1 MQKMY
6 WQSVFV
12 CFFLWMSCVAVP
24 SLWASY
30 TTVYSINTNGGL
42 SYTGNTLGLNK
53 RSNQNNPG
61 TSGSIGAFSSLDPSL
76 QVGSF
81 PLGTTLDYTQNGSN
95 AVLDL
100 PTGSTVL
107 HAELI
112 WSGSYGFDPDVTND
126 DNLAHSATTNAT
138 IFLRTPVGGPFT
150 ISPQLAKSRV
160 NAGSNGFYV
169 RSADVTSYV
178 QAAGAGTYSVEG
190 VPGTVI
196 SSENNLNCAGWTLAV
211 AYAHPNMLTS
221 NLTLFVGC
229 EASGADP
236 AIVTGFHAPD
246 VGQIYGQ
253 MFVSALEG
261 DAQISG
267 DQFFVGATTP
277 LVSPEDQISGSNNP
291 ANNFFGSQINT
302 LLTLTLDGSIGKLLP
317 NGDAVLDTRGTFG
330 GLNSSSSTAT
340 AVSGARQGYD
350 ITSIGIGSL
359 IQNGQETM
367 YTQGTT
373 TGDVYTINGLGL
385 QLQVKAPL
393 IKMVKS
399 ANLSQAQVGD
409 VVTFTVDVQ
418 NLGELE
424 AISLLFTDPLPTG
437 MELVPNSFSVDG
449 TPMANPDLVAGVPL
463 AHLAVGASV
472 QIVFQAKV
480 ISPTQGSYSNVA
492 TVGYS
497 FIAQGTNPPPN
508 VFISASSNAVTIQGN
523 FSAAPI
529 AVDDTG
535 ITQADAVFHGSSV
548 LTNDTGVG
556 VLIQNYQNPST
567 QGGIVFMMPNGSY
580 SYTPPSGFSGFDT
593 FTYTLVDGNQQTATA
608 TVHITVLP
616 LAFNDVGTIAS
627 NTLLVGSNILTND
640 VGTHLAA
647 IPLVN
652 SASAEGGV
660 VNLQANGNYTYLSA
674 PNFSGLDSFSYTVQ
688 DASGQTATAN
698 VMITVLPVA
707 RNDVGQTAANTS
719 LNGSTVFSND
729 SGSGLAIIGYDT
741 HSYQGGVVSMNP
753 LTGTYIYTPTQNFSG
768 IDTFTYTVRDRL
780 GDTSTATVTITV
792 LPVAVS
798 DTANGFANTP
808 LAGTSVLIND
818 YGSGLTA
825 QPVLGPTIQGGTVTM
840 YPNGT
845 YLYQPPAHFSGVD
858 SYPYVMQ
865 DGSFQ
870 TASAAVVLTI
880 LPSVGNVSES
890 TQVNTLLHG
899 ISVLQNSFGIGL
911 HIVTFSPTSKGGGT
925 VSMQPDGSYL
935 YLPPTNFSGSDS
947 FSFTVQD
954 AAGNTGSGTAS
965 ILVLP
970 KGVEDFFQTPFETQ
984 LHGTS
989 VFVNDLGIG
998 LNIVSYET
1006 PTSRGGVVG
1015 MQPDGTFVY
1024 TPPANF
1030 AGTDLFTYMGQDQA
1044 GSLFEAVVSITVGH
1058 PPIIARPDVGS
1069 ISNGSLGGTA
1079 VSNVLVNDLFDGV
1092 GASLANVVLEQVSSS
1107 HPNISLDLHTGSVVV
1122 APGTVAG
1129 TYYLIYKISDPEDP
1143 TNAVTTLVTVQVG
1156 SAPIMATADSG
1167 SVSSGAS
1174 GGLAVANVLLNDT
1187 LGGIAATVDTTT
1199 LSLISSSSPKIVLDL
1214 RNGSVHVLPD
1224 TPAGTYT
1231 LLYQIAEILN
1241 PTNVAQAIVTVQV
1254 GAAPILARDE
1264 TGSVANG
1271 STGGQAVANVL
1282 HHDLL
1287 NGVPATL
1294 SSVILSQISSTHS
1307 HVTVDPNTGSVLVAP
1322 GTPAG
1327 TYTLV
1332 YQIAEKLNPTNTS
1345 QASVIV
1351 TVGSAPIEAL
1361 SDLGILPNGSSGGVA
1376 VANVLSNDTLN
1387 GVPATLDTVLLS
1399 QLSSTS
1405 PNISLNP
1412 NTGAVL
1418 VAPGTAA
1425 GTYYLIYQICEK
1437 LNPNNCTSDIV
1448 TIQVGA
1454 APILAQGDSGFVPVG
1469 AIGGVAIPNVLSNDT
1484 LNGVVATL
1492 SSVQLMEIS
1501 SSDPRIVLH
1510 PVTGAVSVASGTP
1523 AGTYHLTYQIAEKLN
1538 PTNIS
1543 QAIVDVVVGASV
1555 ITAEDDVG
1563 SVQNGSSGGVAV
1575 QNVLGNDTLNGL
1587 PASLSEVT
1595 LTQISSDSPNISL
1608 DPHSG
1613 AVSVAPGTPDGVYRL
1628 VYRIAEQL
1636 NPTNTNEATV
1646 LVSVGMIALQANP
1659 DFGRVANGANG
1670 GIAVANV
1677 LINDTLNGFPV
1688 SLQQVNIVQLS
1699 STSPHVSLD
1708 PSTGAVSVSPATP
1721 AGTYFLLYEI
1731 QQKLNPSNVSMNFVT
1746 VEVGAPFIL
1755 ARDHLGWIP
1764 NGSIGGVAVDNVL
1777 FNAVLHEQTPLL
1789 QQVILRQVQSSSL
1802 DVTLDVQTGKILVAP
1817 GTPSGVYTLVYE
1829 MQDTLNPTNTSQ
1841 GTVTVIVADPPEP
1854 PTHARVY
1861 TVKMHTPNGSEWVDV
1876 ISWEPPLHGP
1886 EPIAYHIYRDATLT
1900 HFVGEVCAM
1909 DVHSGDY
1916 AYRHRLRK
1924 KQHSHTY
1931 YIVSVD
1937 GQGNCSEPVKAS
1949 RHESSSS
1956 SGS

>member
-1 MQKMY
+1 MQKMS
-6 WQSVFV
+6 WKWVFV
-12 CFFLWMSCVAVP
+12 YFCLFVSCVATP

-30 TTVYSINTNGGL
+30 TSVYSINTNGGL

-53 RSNQNNPG
+53 AANQNNPG
-61 TSGSIGAFSSLDPSL
+61 TSGSIGTFTSLDASL
-76 QVGSF
+76 QVGSY
-81 PLGTTLDYTQNGSN
+81 PLGTTLDYTKNGSN

-100 PTGSTVL
+100 PAGSTVL

-112 WSGSYGFDPDVTND
+112 WSGSYGFDPAVTND
-126 DNLAHSATTNAT
+126 DNLANVATTNSS
-138 IFLRTPVGGPFT
+138 ISLITPAGGPFS

-160 NAGSNGFYV
+160 NSGSNGFYV

-178 QAAGAGTYSVEG
+178 QAAGAGTYAVEG
-190 VPGTVI
+190 VPGTAI
-196 SSENNLNCAGWTLAV
+196 ASENNLNCAGWTLAV
-211 AYAHPNMLTS
+211 AYANPNMLTS

-229 EASGADP
+229 EASGASP

-246 VGQIYGQ
+246 LGQIYGQ

-267 DQFFVGATTP
+267 DQFLVGATTP
-277 LVSPEDQISGSNNP
+277 LVSPGDQISGSNNP

-302 LLTLTLDGSIGKLLP
+302 LLTLTLDGTIGKLLP
-317 NGDAVLDTRGTFG
+317 SGDSVLDTRGTFG

-340 AVSGARQGYD
+340 GVSGARQGYD
-350 ITSIGIGSL
+350 ITSIAIGSL
-359 IQNGQETM
+359 IQNGQETI

-373 TGDVYTINGLGL
+373 TGDVYTIQALGL

-393 IKMVKS
+393 IKMIKS
-399 ANLSQAQVGD
+399 ANVSQAQVGD

-437 MELVPNSFSVDG
+437 MELVANSFSVDG
-449 TPMANPDLVAGVPL
+449 TPIPHPDLVAGVSLPN
-463 AHLAVGASV
+463 LAVNASI
-472 QIVFQAKV
+472 QIIFQAKV
-480 ISPTQGSYSNVA
+480 IAPTQGSYSNVA
-492 TVGYS
+492 TVGYD
-497 FIAQGTNPPPN
+497 FVAQGTNPPPS
-508 VFISASSNAVTIQGN
+508 VFISASSNMVTIQGV
-523 FSAAPI
+523 FPAAPV
-529 AVDDTG
+529 AVDDAGT
-535 ITQADAVFHGSSV
+535 TQANAVLHGSSV

-556 VLIQNYQNPST
+556 LSIQTYQNPST
-567 QGGIVFMMPNGSY
+567 QGGVVFMLPNGSY
-580 SYTPPSGFSGFDT
+580 TYTPPSGFSGFDT
-593 FTYTLVDGNQQTATA
+593 FTYILVDGNQQTATA

-616 LAFNDVGTIAS
+616 LASNDTGTIAS

-640 VGTHLAA
+640 VGTNLAA
-647 IPLVN
+647 LPRIN
-652 SASAEGGV
+652 SSSAEGGV
-660 VNLQANGNYTYLSA
+660 VNLHADGNYTYLSA
-674 PNFSGLDSFSYTVQ
+674 PNFSGLDSFSYTVK

-698 VMITVLPVA
+698 VLITVLPVA
-707 RNDVGQTAANTS
+707 RNDVGQTVANTP

-729 SGSGLAIIGYDT
+729 SGTGLAVIGYDT
-741 HSYQGGVVSMNP
+741 HSSQGGVVSMNP
-753 LTGTYIYTPTQNFSG
+753 LTGTYIYTPAQNFSG
-768 IDTFTYTVRDRL
+768 IDTFTYTVRDNF
-780 GDTSTATVTITV
+780 GDTSTATVTVTV
-792 LPVAVS
+792 LPAAVS
-798 DTANGFANTP
+798 DTATGFANTP

-818 YGSGLTA
+818 HGSGLTA
-825 QPVLGPTIQGGTVTM
+825 QPVLGPTIQGGSVTM

-845 YLYQPPAHFSGVD
+845 YLYQPPTNFSGVD
-858 SYPYVMQ
+858 SYTYVMQ
-865 DGSFQ
+865 DSSSQ
-870 TASAAVVLTI
+870 IASAAVVLTI
-880 LPSVGNVSES
+880 LPLVGNVSES
-890 TQVNTLLHG
+890 TEVNTPLHG
-899 ISVLQNSFGIGL
+899 ISVLQNSFGTGL
-911 HIVTFSPTSKGGGT
+911 HIVGFSPTSTQGGT
-925 VSMQPDGSYL
+925 VSMQIDGSYL

-954 AAGNTGSGTAS
+954 AAGNTGSAAAS

-970 KGVEDFFQTPFETQ
+970 KGVDDFFQTPFETQ
-984 LHGTS
+984 LQGSS
-989 VFVNDLGIG
+989 VLANDLGNG
-998 LNIVSYET
+998 LRIVSYET
-1006 PTSRGGVVG
+1006 PTSRGGLVV

-1024 TPPANF
+1024 TPPTNF
-1030 AGTDLFTYMGQDQA
+1030 AGTDLFTYVGQDPE

-1069 ISNGSLGGTA
+1069 VPNGSLGGTA
-1079 VSNVLVNDLFDGV
+1079 VANVLINDLFDGA

-1107 HPNISLDLHTGSVVV
+1107 HPNISLNPSTGSVVV

-1129 TYYLIYKISDPEDP
+1129 TYYLIYQISDPEDP
-1143 TNAVTTLVTVQVG
+1143 TNVATTLVTVLVG
-1156 SAPIMATADSG
+1156 AAPIVAGADSG
-1167 SVSSGAS
+1167 AVSSGAS

-1187 LGGIAATVDTTT
+1187 LGGVAATLDTTT
-1199 LSLISSSSPKIVLDL
+1199 LSFVSSSSPQVVLDPL
-1214 RNGSVHVLPD
+1214 TGGVNVLPG
-1224 TPAGTYT
+1224 TPAGTYI
-1231 LLYQIAEILN
+1231 LVYQIAEKLN
-1241 PTNVAQAIVTVQV
+1241 PTNVSQATVTIQV
-1254 GAAPILARDE
+1254 GASPILARDD
-1264 TGSVANG
+1264 TGSVPNG
-1271 STGGQAVANVL
+1271 ATGGQAVANVL
-1282 HHDLL
+1282 NNDTL

-1294 SSVILSQISSTHS
+1294 SSVTLSQISSTNS
-1307 HVTVDPNTGSVLVAP
+1307 HLFLDPSTGSVLVAP

-1332 YQIAEKLNPTNTS
+1332 YQIAEKLNPTNVS

-1351 TVGSAPIEAL
+1351 TVGSALIDAQP
-1361 SDLGILPNGSSGGVA
+1361 DLGVLPNGASGGVA
-1376 VANVLSNDTLN
+1376 IANVLSNDTLN

-1412 NTGAVL
+1412 NTGAVV
-1418 VAPGTAA
+1418 VAPGTPA

-1437 LNPNNCTSDIV
+1437 LNPNNCTSEIV

-1484 LNGVVATL
+1484 LNGVMATL

-1501 SSDPRIVLH
+1501 SSDPRVVLN
-1510 PVTGAVSVASGTP
+1510 PVTGVVSVAPGTP

-1538 PTNIS
+1538 PTNVS
-1543 QAIVDVVVGASV
+1543 QAIVDVVVGAAV

-1575 QNVLGNDTLNGL
+1575 PNVLGNDTLNGL
-1587 PASLSEVT
+1587 PASLVGVT
-1595 LTQISSDSPNISL
+1595 LTQISADSPHISL
-1608 DPHSG
+1608 DPITGS
-1613 AVSVAPGTPDGVYRL
+1613 VSVAPGTPDGIYRL
-1628 VYRIAEQL
+1628 VYRIAEKL
-1636 NPTNTNEATV
+1636 NPENTNDATV

-1659 DFGRVANGANG
+1659 DFGSVSNGSHG

-1677 LINDTLNGFPV
+1677 LVNDTLNGLPV
-1688 SLQQVNIVQLS
+1688 SIGQVNVIQLS
-1699 STSPHVSLD
+1699 STSPQVSLD
-1708 PSTGAVSVSPATP
+1708 PSTGAVLVSPGTP

-1746 VEVGAPFIL
+1746 VEVGVPFIL
-1755 ARDHLGWIP
+1755 ARDHVGFIS
-1764 NGSIGGVAVDNVL
+1764 NGSIGGVAVENVL
-1777 FNAVLHEQTPLL
+1777 SNAVLDGQTPLL
-1789 QQVILRQVQSSSL
+1789 GQVILRQIQSSSP
-1802 DVTLDVQTGKILVAP
+1802 DVTLDVHTGKVLVAP

-1829 MQDTLNPTNTSQ
+1829 IQDPLNPTNTSQ

-1886 EPIAYHIYRDATLT
+1886 EPIAYHIYRDSGLT

-1909 DVHSGDY
+1909 DAHSDDY
-1916 AYRHRLRK
+1916 AFRHRLRK

-1956 SGS
+1956 SSS